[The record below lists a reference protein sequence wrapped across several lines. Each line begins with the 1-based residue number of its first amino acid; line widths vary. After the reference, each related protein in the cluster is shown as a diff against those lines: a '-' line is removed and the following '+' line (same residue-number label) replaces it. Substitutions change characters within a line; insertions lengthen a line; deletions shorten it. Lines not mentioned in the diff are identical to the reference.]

1 MLATGGLLLSLAL
14 LTLALLAPIFQRSD
28 PPRWTRIGWLGE
40 IVTVAIVCVLALG
53 LVYLGAGAVQAV
65 RTGPHALDLGLLA
78 VVAAAAVLIW
88 RRLKARGPRAPAAP
102 AASLEVAVP
111 APATA
116 PPQPPAVAAGD
127 PPPHKAA

>member
-1 MLATGGLLLSLAL
+1 MLATGGLLVSIAL
-14 LTLALLAPIFQRSD
+14 LTLALLAPIFRRSD
-28 PPRWTRIGWLGE
+28 PPRWTRSGWLGE

-88 RRLKARGPRAPAAP
+88 RRLEARQRAPTAPAAT
-102 AASLEVAVP
+102 LEA
-111 APATA
+111 A
-116 PPQPPAVAAGD
+116 PPVPGTVPPPSPAVAAGD